1 MQTLPL
7 TVPDVVCM
15 LDVDPGAAE
24 TTTDLE
30 TLEQDVFHILIE
42 TLGSNPDDPNR
53 GVGVEELLSGKLD
66 DVQKLGPR
74 CEQQLLEDDRIDTC
88 KATLTEQS
96 DGSFLLHLTI
106 GVDGQV
112 LGLSYAYSA
121 TAGLTPL
128 PTAA

>member
-7 TVPDVVCM
+7 TVPDVVCT
-15 LDVDPGAAE
+15 LDVDPMAAE
-24 TTTDLE
+24 TQSDLE

-66 DVQKLGPR
+66 DVQKLTGR
-74 CEQQLLEDDRIDTC
+74 CEQQLLEDDRIDAC
-88 KATLTEQS
+88 KATLTPQS
-96 DGSFLLHLTI
+96 DWSFILHIEI
-106 GVDGQV
+106 GVDGTV

-128 PTAA
+128 PPAS